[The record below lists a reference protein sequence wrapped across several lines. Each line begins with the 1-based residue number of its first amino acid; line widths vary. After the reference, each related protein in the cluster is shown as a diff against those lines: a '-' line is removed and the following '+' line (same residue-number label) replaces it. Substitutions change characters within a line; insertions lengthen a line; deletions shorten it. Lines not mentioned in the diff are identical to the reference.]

1 MKKKPRKTTI
11 SDEVTEIAQEER
23 DTLERLD
30 LDFSEIDK
38 RLDIDMKELDGLELP
53 DIEGQLD
60 FEKDFDLSFQGL
72 DLDDKDIE
80 YPDIDEILKD
90 NDFMNLDYPFPP
102 IPEVEEWS
110 QRRLQER
117 GNVQPGARK
126 TPQTKKTTHTRT
138 HKAGVNVNKTDTPA
152 PKAAATRTKR
162 QKNK

>member
-11 SDEVTEIAQEER
+11 SDEVTEITQEER

-38 RLDIDMKELDGLELP
+38 RLDIDMKALDGLELP

-138 HKAGVNVNKTDTPA
+138 HKAGVNVNKTDTPTT
-152 PKAAATRTKR
+152 KAAEATKGS
-162 QKNK
+162 